1 MTTCVNENL
10 KIDSLYLFQ
19 QYFKNPTTQ
28 TRNQIMELNFGL
40 VKKEA
45 YHWVNQCNESFE
57 DLLQVGCIG
66 LIRAI
71 ERFDLEKGNAFSSF
85 AIPYIRGEIQ
95 HYLRDKSPTLRI
107 PRRWLE
113 LRQKS
118 ISFVHGF
125 REQHHRQPTNL
136 EIAHHL
142 EVSVKEWQDIKLA
155 YQNRKPLSLD
165 ISVNND
171 LDSQTSL
178 CDLVADPKYKSF
190 HLVYEDRVRLQQ
202 ALAELEER
210 TRDVLE
216 FVFLHDLTQK
226 ETAQKLGISVVT
238 VSRQLK
244 KGVNLLKKSMIQD
257 KL

>member
-1 MTTCVNENL
+1 MATCISRNIKV
-10 KIDSLYLFQ
+10 DSLHLFH
-19 QYFKNPTTQ
+19 QYAREKKPEI
-28 TRNQIMELNFGL
+28 RNQIVELNFGL

-45 YHWVNQCNESFE
+45 YHWMNQCNETYE
-57 DLLQVGCIG
+57 DLLQVGSIG

-71 ERFDLEKGNAFSSF
+71 ERFNVEKGNAFSSF

-95 HYLRDKSPTLRI
+95 HYLRDKSCTLRI

-118 ISFVHGF
+118 VAFVHNF
-125 REQHHRQPTNL
+125 RTEHLRQPTNL
-136 EIAHHL
+136 EIARYL
-142 EVSVKEWQDIKLA
+142 QVSLKEWQDIKLA

-165 ISVNND
+165 ISVNNNVD
-171 LDSQTSL
+171 TQTSL
-178 CDLVADPKYKSF
+178 GDLVADPKHRSF

-202 ALAELEER
+202 GLAELEDR
-210 TRDVLE
+210 TRNVLE

-226 ETAQKLGISVVT
+226 ETAKELGISVVT

-244 KGVNLLKKSMIQD
+244 KGLILLKKSMTQEI
-257 KL
+257 

>member
-1 MTTCVNENL
+1 
-10 KIDSLYLFQ
+10 
-19 QYFKNPTTQ
+19 
-28 TRNQIMELNFGL
+28 
-40 VKKEA
+40 
-45 YHWVNQCNESFE
+45 
-57 DLLQVGCIG
+57 
-66 LIRAI
+66 
-71 ERFDLEKGNAFSSF
+71 
-85 AIPYIRGEIQ
+85 
-95 HYLRDKSPTLRI
+95 
-107 PRRWLE
+107 
-113 LRQKS
+113 
-118 ISFVHGF
+118 
-125 REQHHRQPTNL
+125 
-136 EIAHHL
+136 
-142 EVSVKEWQDIKLA
+142 
-155 YQNRKPLSLD
+155 
-165 ISVNND
+165 

>member
-95 HYLRDKSPTLRI
+95 HYLRKNG
-107 PRRWLE
+107 
-113 LRQKS
+113 K
-118 ISFVHGF
+118 IS
-125 REQHHRQPTNL
+125 N
-136 EIAHHL
+136 
-142 EVSVKEWQDIKLA
+142 
-155 YQNRKPLSLD
+155 
-165 ISVNND
+165 
-171 LDSQTSL
+171 
-178 CDLVADPKYKSF
+178 
-190 HLVYEDRVRLQQ
+190 
-202 ALAELEER
+202 
-210 TRDVLE
+210 
-216 FVFLHDLTQK
+216 
-226 ETAQKLGISVVT
+226 
-238 VSRQLK
+238 
-244 KGVNLLKKSMIQD
+244 
-257 KL
+257 

>member
-1 MTTCVNENL
+1 MTTCVSKNI
-10 KIDSLYLFQ
+10 KVDSLYLFQ
-19 QYFKNPTTQ
+19 QYLERPGTKI
-28 TRNQIMELNFGL
+28 RNQIMELNFGL

-57 DLLQVGCIG
+57 DLLQVGSIG

-71 ERFDLEKGNAFSSF
+71 ERFDIEKGNAFSSF
-85 AIPYIRGEIQ
+85 ALPYIRGEIQ

-113 LRQKS
+113 LRQQS
-118 ISFVHGF
+118 VAFIHNF
-125 REQHHRQPTNL
+125 REEHHRQPTDL
-136 EIAHHL
+136 EISKFL
-142 EVSVKEWQDIKLA
+142 KVSIKEWQDIKLA

-171 LDSQTSL
+171 FDSQTSL
-178 CDLVADPKYKSF
+178 GDLVADPKYRSF

-202 ALAELEER
+202 ALSELEDR
-210 TRDVLE
+210 TRNVLE

-226 ETAQKLGISVVT
+226 ETAKVLGISVVT

-244 KGVNLLKKSMIQD
+244 KGVNLLKKSMTQEN
-257 KL
+257 